1 MCLRPLDNASI
12 VMVQS
17 GEGKATNSTLQ
28 SPIGVK
34 AGTTIFISAN
44 QTVNINIQS
53 KGMLLF
59 RAYAG
64 L

>member
-1 MCLRPLDNASI
+1 
-12 VMVQS
+12 MVQS
-17 GEGKATNSTLQ
+17 GEGKTTNSTLQ

-44 QTVNINIQS
+44 QTVNIDIQS